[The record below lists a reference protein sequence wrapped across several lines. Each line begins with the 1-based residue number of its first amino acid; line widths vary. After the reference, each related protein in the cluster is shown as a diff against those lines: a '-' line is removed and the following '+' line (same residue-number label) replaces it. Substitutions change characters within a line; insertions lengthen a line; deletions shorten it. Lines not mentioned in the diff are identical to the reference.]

1 MKTINIVSA
10 YRTINAAKLTKM
22 DDADKYR
29 VIKAIR
35 EMKPVVE
42 SFDSFVQD
50 ARERLK
56 PEDFDAMQKQ
66 AVKWQE
72 EGENTTLT
80 MEERIELNHHFEEYN
95 EKVQECVREESE
107 KEIELKF
114 ARLSEE
120 AFCKLMASNPD
131 WDVKTAVQVEE
142 VLVEL

>member
-10 YRTINAAKLTKM
+10 YRTINVAKLSKM
-22 DDADKYR
+22 EDADKYK

-35 EMKPVVE
+35 EMKPIAE
-42 SFDSFVQD
+42 QFDSFVSD

-56 PEDFDAMQKQ
+56 PEDFDTMQEKAAQ
-66 AVKWQE
+66 WQKD
-72 EGENTTLT
+72 GDATTLT

>member
-10 YRTINAAKLTKM
+10 YRTINVAKLSKM
-22 DDADKYR
+22 EDADKYK

-35 EMKPVVE
+35 EMKPIAE
-42 SFDSFVQD
+42 QFDSFVSD

-80 MEERIELNHHFEEYN
+80 MEERVRLNRYFEDYN
-95 EKVQECVREESE
+95 KKVEECVREESE
-107 KEIELKF
+107 KEHELKF
-114 ARLSEE
+114 CRLSED
-120 AFCKLMASNPD
+120 AFCKFLGSND
-131 WDVKTAVQVEE
+131 WDVKTIVQLEG

>member
-10 YRTINAAKLTKM
+10 YRVINVAKLSKM
-22 DDADKYR
+22 EDADKYK

-35 EMKPVVE
+35 EMKPIAE
-42 SFDSFVQD
+42 QFDSFVSD

-56 PEDFDAMQKQ
+56 PEDFDEMQKK

-120 AFCKLMASNPD
+120 AFCKLMGSNPD
-131 WDVKTAVQVEE
+131 WDVKTTVQVEE

>member
-1 MKTINIVSA
+1 MKTINIVTA

-42 SFDSFVQD
+42 SFDSFVSD

-56 PEDFDAMQKQ
+56 PEDFDTMQKKAEQ
-66 AVKWQE
+66 WQKD
-72 EGENTTLT
+72 GDATTLT
-80 MEERIELNHHFEEYN
+80 VEERVELNHHFEEYH
-95 EKVQECVREESE
+95 EKVEECVREESE

-114 ARLSEE
+114 VRLSEE

-131 WDVKTAVQVEE
+131 WDVKTTVQVEE